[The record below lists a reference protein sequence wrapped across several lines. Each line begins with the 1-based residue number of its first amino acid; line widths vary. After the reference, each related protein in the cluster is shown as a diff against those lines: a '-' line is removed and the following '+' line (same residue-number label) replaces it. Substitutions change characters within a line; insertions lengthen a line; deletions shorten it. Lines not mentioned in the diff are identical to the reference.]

1 LISNK
6 KDSALPSTMAAMALP
21 LDVCI
26 RGSGIVGRTLALLL
40 ARERLRV
47 GLVGA
52 PPPAAGPDV
61 RAYALNR
68 ASKELLESL
77 RCWPSTDVATP
88 VTRMEITGDRGGEV
102 TFDASEFSSDALA
115 WIVDVPVLESLL
127 RDAVG
132 FQPQI
137 EPLQAPAPARLTVVC
152 EGRASSTRTEFGVD
166 FEVAPYAQHAVAARL
181 SCEQPHA
188 GVARQWFVDGDIL
201 ALLPMGGPQGNSVA
215 LVWSVS
221 PERALR
227 LQTLDADTFC
237 RELGAACGHALGAM
251 TLTSERRSW
260 PLQRAQARQWSGRAE
275 VGAWVLAGD
284 AAHNVHP
291 LAGQGLNLGLA
302 DVAVLA
308 RVLRE
313 RDYWRGVDDRQLL
326 RRYERSR
333 KAGMLALDAGMDGLQ
348 LLFAREGEGWS
359 ALRNWGMKSV
369 QRAGP
374 LKQWLARQAMDF

>member
-1 LISNK
+1 
-6 KDSALPSTMAAMALP
+6 MAAMALP

-52 PPPAAGPDV
+52 APPAAGLDV

-68 ASKELLESL
+68 ASKELLQSL
-77 RCWPSTDVATP
+77 RCWPALDSATP
-88 VTRMEITGDRGGEV
+88 VTRMEIAGDHGGEV
-102 TFDASEFSSDALA
+102 SFDASEFGTDALA

-127 RDAVG
+127 LDAVG

-152 EGRASSTRTEFGVD
+152 EGRASSTRVEFGVE
-166 FEVAPYAQHAVAARL
+166 FEVTPYTQHAVAARL
-181 SCEQPHA
+181 RCERPHA
-188 GVARQWFVDGDIL
+188 GVARQWFADGDIL

-221 PERALR
+221 PEKALR
-227 LQTLDADTFC
+227 LRALEAETFC
-237 RELGAACGHALGAM
+237 RELEAACGQALGSM

-260 PLQRAQARQWSGRAE
+260 PLQKAQARQWSGHAE
-275 VGAWVLAGD
+275 LGAWVLAGD

-302 DVAVLA
+302 DVTTLA
-308 RVLRE
+308 RVIRE
-313 RDYWRGVDDRQLL
+313 RDYWRGVDDAKLL

-348 LLFAREGEGWS
+348 LLFAREGEGWRV
-359 ALRNWGMKSV
+359 LRNWGMKSV
-369 QRAGP
+369 QRSGP
-374 LKQWLARQAMDF
+374 VKQWLARQAMDF